1 MKGAGREPIE
11 TAPVEITPVEIV
23 PVGEPGAALV
33 AGLMAKSVDEVWSER
48 EIGRILALPGAR
60 GFVAAQ
66 KRADGARAAGSP
78 VAESPVA
85 ESPAAESGGP
95 PEPLGFALVLA
106 AAGECELLSI
116 GVVPTARRRGV
127 ARRLLAAAI
136 AAAQELGAARM
147 VLEVAADNGP
157 ARAFYAVTGFAAA
170 GRRPGYYRSRPG
182 PPRDAL
188 ILERL
193 L

>member
-78 VAESPVA
+78 VAGSPV
-85 ESPAAESGGP
+85 AESGGP